1 MIVLPPNDIDAVE
14 QTLQR
19 SDDIAAIIL
28 EPTGA
33 HMGLEPIR
41 PGFLHELRDITEKNG
56 VVLIFDE
63 VVTGFRVAKGGAQS
77 LYGVTPDMTTM
88 AKILGGGLPGG
99 AVAGKADI
107 INMIEGGNDPDR
119 RIAHNGTFNANP
131 LSAVAGIKALELLAT
146 TDVND
151 RATAMGERLKSGMN
165 ELLTKLEIPGCAT
178 GINSLI
184 FLRLNVDSD
193 AADPDKNLNAARD
206 MRNSDDPE
214 LQTQLGL
221 AMLNH
226 GVHAGNAH
234 GGARFILSAAHTE
247 QDIDESVEGIG
258 NALVEVREQGLI

>member
-1 MIVLPPNDIDAVE
+1 MI
-14 QTLQR
+14 
-19 SDDIAAIIL
+19 
-28 EPTGA
+28 
-33 HMGLEPIR
+33 
-41 PGFLHELRDITEKNG
+41 
-56 VVLIFDE
+56 
-63 VVTGFRVAKGGAQS
+63 
-77 LYGVTPDMTTM
+77 
-88 AKILGGGLPGG
+88 
-99 AVAGKADI
+99 
-107 INMIEGGNDPDR
+107 
-119 RIAHNGTFNANP
+119 
-131 LSAVAGIKALELLAT
+131 
-146 TDVND
+146 

-214 LQTQLGL
+214 LQSQLNL

-247 QDIDESVEGIG
+247 QDIDRSVEGIG
-258 NALVEVREQGLI
+258 SALAEVREQGLI